1 VKRDADDRDMID
13 PLFIMKNVKLKLYCA
28 AAKLNNFSDHRRPIC
43 RL

>member
-13 PLFIMKNVKLKLYCA
+13 PLFIMKNVKLKLYCP
-28 AAKLNNFSDHRRPIC
+28 AKLNNFSDHRRPLC